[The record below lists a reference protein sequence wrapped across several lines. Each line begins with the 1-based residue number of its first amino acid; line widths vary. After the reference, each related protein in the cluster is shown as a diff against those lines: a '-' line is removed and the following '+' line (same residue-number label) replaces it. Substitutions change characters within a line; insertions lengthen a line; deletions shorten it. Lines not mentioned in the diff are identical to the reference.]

1 MYDLE
6 MTTLGLSIELAA
18 NNMRTRNFNRLID
31 RLLDLLKQII
41 HQKYPDIVPVEAFNA
56 LFLTRVFMKHFADN
70 LTNKEIMEQIEDHKD
85 ECKAEQLLES
95 LLYMLM
101 NMDPR

>member
-1 MYDLE
+1 
-6 MTTLGLSIELAA
+6 
-18 NNMRTRNFNRLID
+18 
-31 RLLDLLKQII
+31 
-41 HQKYPDIVPVEAFNA
+41 
-56 LFLTRVFMKHFADN
+56 MKHFADN